1 MRKFKAFTLIEVLIA
16 LTILSVALL
25 AIFRGNL
32 FNLRSIKEASEL
44 NTAVMAAE
52 SLIKELIG
60 RGYPESG
67 TLEGTFEDEAFAG
80 LKWSRT
86 VETLDIP
93 FVEDLKLVT
102 VEVRWGKDK
111 RYILETILSR
121 Y

>member
-1 MRKFKAFTLIEVLIA
+1 MKKFRAFTLVEVLIA

-32 FNLRSIKEASEL
+32 FNLRSIKEASDL
-44 NTAVMAAE
+44 TTAVMAAE
-52 SLIKELIG
+52 SLIKEAISK
-60 RGYPESG
+60 GYPESG
-67 TLEGTFEDEAFAG
+67 TLEGTFEDDAFQG

-93 FVEDLKLVT
+93 FVVDLKLVT
-102 VEVRWGKDK
+102 VEVRWGKNK
-111 RYILETILSR
+111 SYTLETILSR